1 MLERRTRRYDTLVQ
15 VWRRVPR
22 AQSKE
27 RTRGSDS
34 LDMSPIGEYGS
45 VAGGDGDAQDQAERA
60 WYDQPVRRQNPYFL
74 SFTLV
79 LFLSLAVAGV
89 TLNATGVVTFG
100 PGQFKP
106 EPLENLAICEVDF
119 CGGGLLFSED
129 GVPVETQ
136 HRGPWINPLTQAQ
149 LSSCS
154 KLRSD
159 AAEDIEVVFIA
170 AFDNPTGTPVQM
182 DDLHVEFQRSGGA
195 ELGSCHVL
203 ETPTRIN
210 PAGNNRVD
218 VDCVFKAAEVGHV
231 VASWW
236 MGEEITF
243 VTTWGAE
250 VTLTPEAAKLTRWRP
265 KEEVGRPSKFPYTF
279 SLPQRPALRSAIEVW
294 VNDPLPLAEMGAAKT
309 SNKGKELT
317 PDEEGAPK
325 APTSA
330 TPQGSHLA
338 DFFGSAGGLFPA
350 HDDAR
355 GKACSGNADLSVISP
370 SLYLCDVIV
379 DSSWA
384 SSYGDCLESN
394 DWSSTKC
401 ANVAS
406 AMRLSATAVV
416 DNPGDLHL
424 KLSKFTVNARLDGRG
439 DSTGTGEVSGV
450 THVET
455 RAKET
460 LHIGVEVPWL
470 GTPEELGEYARAW
483 WDGGSLDMTVSMDV
497 DVETMGMSLHVR
509 VPELF
514 TAAKSR
520 TVGSDSIAD
529 YSFET
534 PASRAEDGECA
545 CLAGECQ
552 LTRDSI
558 AVRHE
563 RGEACLFSTQCVSK
577 RCGWTFRCE

>member
-1 MLERRTRRYDTLVQ
+1 
-15 VWRRVPR
+15 
-22 AQSKE
+22 
-27 RTRGSDS
+27 
-34 LDMSPIGEYGS
+34 
-45 VAGGDGDAQDQAERA
+45 
-60 WYDQPVRRQNPYFL
+60 
-74 SFTLV
+74 
-79 LFLSLAVAGV
+79 
-89 TLNATGVVTFG
+89 
-100 PGQFKP
+100 
-106 EPLENLAICEVDF
+106 
-119 CGGGLLFSED
+119 
-129 GVPVETQ
+129 
-136 HRGPWINPLTQAQ
+136 
-149 LSSCS
+149 
-154 KLRSD
+154 
-159 AAEDIEVVFIA
+159 
-170 AFDNPTGTPVQM
+170 
-182 DDLHVEFQRSGGA
+182 
-195 ELGSCHVL
+195 
-203 ETPTRIN
+203 
-210 PAGNNRVD
+210 
-218 VDCVFKAAEVGHV
+218 
-231 VASWW
+231 
-236 MGEEITF
+236 
-243 VTTWGAE
+243 
-250 VTLTPEAAKLTRWRP
+250 
-265 KEEVGRPSKFPYTF
+265 
-279 SLPQRPALRSAIEVW
+279 
-294 VNDPLPLAEMGAAKT
+294 MGATKT

-325 APTSA
+325 APTST

-355 GKACSGNADLSVISP
+355 GKACSGNADLTVISP

-460 LHIGVEVPWL
+460 PHIGVEVPWL

-529 YSFET
+529 YSLET
-534 PASRAEDGECA
+534 PRRARGR
-545 CLAGECQ
+545 G
-552 LTRDSI
+552 
-558 AVRHE
+558 VRVPRGRVSADARLH
-563 RGEACLFSTQCVSK
+563 RGETRARRGVPVFHPVRQQTMRMDVPMRVTSDVVLRRARDC
-577 RCGWTFRCE
+577 